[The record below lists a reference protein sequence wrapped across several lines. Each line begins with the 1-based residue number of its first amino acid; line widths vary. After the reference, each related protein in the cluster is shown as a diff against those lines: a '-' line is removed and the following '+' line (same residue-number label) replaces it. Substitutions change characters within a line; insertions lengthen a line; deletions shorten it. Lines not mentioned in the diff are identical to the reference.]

1 MDSPRGSSHALIHQL
16 DLQDK
21 LTWVDTAGMPD
32 PKGPDTT
39 FGLVQM
45 GINIEDGK
53 REPLYRAPLSDY
65 PPTPICTTVGNLP
78 RGSRI
83 YFDARWKNP
92 VMKDSD
98 GTLFCRKEFVLA
110 LANQEGGAHVDP
122 QIKAAYDKLAN
133 SNSMGWTYKEG
144 DSPEIPLSNP
154 VPFAVRQISY
164 EAVES
169 VRQQRDRIK

>member
-1 MDSPRGSSHALIHQL
+1 
-16 DLQDK
+16 
-21 LTWVDTAGMPD
+21 
-32 PKGPDTT
+32 
-39 FGLVQM
+39 
-45 GINIEDGK
+45 
-53 REPLYRAPLSDY
+53 
-65 PPTPICTTVGNLP
+65 
-78 RGSRI
+78 
-83 YFDARWKNP
+83 
-92 VMKDSD
+92 MKDSD

-169 VRQQRDRIK
+169 VRQQRDRIEVSRVRFNAAPTPRSLGVRSDEAAGTSECWQERLPCGGLELWSPHIRVRLGSFWHR